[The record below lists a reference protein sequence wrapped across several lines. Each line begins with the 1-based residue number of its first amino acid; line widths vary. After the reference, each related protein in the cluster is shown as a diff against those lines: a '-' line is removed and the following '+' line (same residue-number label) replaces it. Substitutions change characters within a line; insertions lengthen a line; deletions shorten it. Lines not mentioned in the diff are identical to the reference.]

1 MNQQV
6 NLDWSSGTTIGGEWY
21 PEDKL
26 DRAKYAD
33 FLTRFLE
40 AEGYDAHRDGEDRKR
55 TYVLNLNS
63 TWGSGKSYFLK
74 RWAEDLKS
82 TYPVVYVDAWEKDY
96 SDDPLMTVI
105 SAIIKDL
112 RAIVGKEEDRP
123 EIKYPAKLVGLLKA
137 AAPGLARGVTKRYL
151 GIDLAE
157 LSQET
162 DDSGEPYYLKG
173 EDGDFLKDDKGN
185 PIDMS
190 FAASEAVKHLIEEHE
205 AKSDSIKSLKE
216 SVGEWVDAAKG
227 HRGLSY
233 PAFVFIDELDRCR
246 PSYAVEML
254 ETIKHVF
261 DIPGVVFV
269 VATDTEQLQHAVK
282 AIYGEGF
289 NAKVY
294 LGRFFNSRFSLNAPD
309 LVNLLEVHCDL
320 SVFGAESLDSR
331 GIDVFPCEPSKP
343 EQTIRNLSAM
353 IGAFDLPARTSIQI
367 ADRVIATVRNMRRGA
382 KIDILM
388 LAALLCL
395 KERDNDAYERLCSG
409 KDLISTI
416 GGERKAL
423 SLESY
428 LNETLPKINQLIYL
442 DLYPKKDNP
451 SIRVP
456 TIKGILK
463 NRFEDGVYRMKVE
476 DYLYQVIAE
485 HFGSISKKPIG
496 ALTVFG
502 SQSKRQSLS
511 PIEEAGDNIGKYWN
525 ENKDR
530 GKDKSNG
537 EALLLWLKYLYIEE
551 GYEELKP
558 NKYKEFVEFASALDW
573 MEDNEELELSHQVK
587 KALESLKL

>member
-40 AEGYDAHRDGEDRKR
+40 AEGYDAARGEEDSKR

-162 DDSGEPYYLKG
+162 DDSGEPYYLKD

-320 SVFGAESLDSR
+320 SVFSAESLDSR

-343 EQTIRNLSAM
+343 EQTIRNLSTM

-423 SLESY
+423 SFDQY
-428 LNETLPKINQLIYL
+428 LKERLPNTDQLIHL
-442 DLYPKKDNP
+442 DLRPKQNYPRIQAQNP
-451 SIRVP
+451 R
-456 TIKGILK
+456 GIN
-463 NRFEDGVYRMKVE
+463 NRFQDGLYRMTVGT
-476 DYLYQVIAE
+476 YLYQLIAE
-485 HFGSISKKPIG
+485 HAGSSSKKRIG
-496 ALTVFG
+496 SLNIFG
-502 SQSKRQSLS
+502 NQSRRPSFTPVQD
-511 PIEEAGDNIGKYWN
+511 AGEKIAEYWGGGVDRS
-525 ENKDR
+525 KDIF
-530 GKDKSNG
+530 DS

-551 GYEELKP
+551 GYTKLTLD
-558 NKYKEFVEFASALDW
+558 KYKEFVEFASALDW
-573 MEDNEELELSHQVK
+573 MADNEELELSHHVK
-587 KALESLKL
+587 KALESLKY

>member
-6 NLDWSSGTTIGGEWY
+6 NLDWSSGRTIGGEWY

-26 DRAKYAD
+26 DRAKYAE

-40 AEGYDAHRDGEDRKR
+40 SEGYDAARGEEDSKR

-63 TWGSGKSYFLK
+63 TWGSGKTYFLK
-74 RWAEDLKS
+74 RWAEDLKA
-82 TYPVVYVDAWEKDY
+82 TYPVVYVDAWERDY

-112 RAIVGKEEDRP
+112 RAIVGKDEDRP

-157 LSQET
+157 LSQEK
-162 DDSGEPYYLKG
+162 DDSGEPYYLKD
-173 EDGDFLKDDKGN
+173 EDGKVLEDDKGN
-185 PIDMS
+185 PIDLS

-216 SVGEWVDAAKG
+216 SVGEWVDAVKG
-227 HRGLSY
+227 HRGVKY

-309 LVNLLEVHCDL
+309 LSNLLEVHCDL
-320 SVFGAESLDSR
+320 SVFSAESLESR
-331 GIDVFPCEPSKP
+331 GIDIFPCAPANP
-343 EQTIRNLSAM
+343 EQTIRNLSTM
-353 IGAFDLPARTSIQI
+353 IGAFDLPARTAIQV
-367 ADRVIATVRNMRRGA
+367 ADRVIATVRNMRHGT
-382 KIDILM
+382 KLDILT
-388 LAALLCL
+388 LTVLLCL
-395 KERDNDAYERLCSG
+395 KEKDNDVYERLCSG
-409 KDLISTI
+409 RDIKSPLEGKDNTI
-416 GGERKAL
+416 TLDKYFE
-423 SLESY
+423 
-428 LNETLPKINQLIYL
+428 ETLSKLDMLLYL
-442 DLYPKKDNP
+442 DLAPNKKCRLIESRHGQKINNVLEEGCYQI
-451 SIRVP
+451 SIAGY
-456 TIKGILK
+456 IEGIVCSHLG
-463 NRFEDGVYRMKVE
+463 FSGVERIYNLYSGLSDRTDSLPPLQQAGINLV
-476 DYLYQVIAE
+476 DYWR
-485 HFGSISKKPIG
+485 GSS
-496 ALTVFG
+496 
-502 SQSKRQSLS
+502 R
-511 PIEEAGDNIGKYWN
+511 AGDCT
-525 ENKDR
+525 
-530 GKDKSNG
+530 SS
-537 EALLLWLKYLYIEE
+537 EALLRWLKYIYIAD
-551 GYEELKP
+551 GYSDISFE
-558 NKYKEFVEFASALDW
+558 KYKELVEFASALDW
-573 MEDNEELELSHQVK
+573 MDEDEEELL
-587 KALESLKL
+587 